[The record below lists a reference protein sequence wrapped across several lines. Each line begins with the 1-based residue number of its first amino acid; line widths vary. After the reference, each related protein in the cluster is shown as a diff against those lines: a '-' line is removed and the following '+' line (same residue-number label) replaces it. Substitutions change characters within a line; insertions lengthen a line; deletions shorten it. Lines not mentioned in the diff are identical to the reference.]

1 MPIVQ
6 MEREETMSKHYCLA
20 IDPANIESGWVL
32 MDANTYEPIE
42 FGKTA
47 NEDFRDMIYS
57 GRFGDERIEG
67 SDECLVA
74 IEMVASYGMP
84 VGKEV
89 FDTCVWIGRFVESC
103 IKARQGYSRLYVDP
117 ELVYRKNV
125 KTHLCGHTN
134 AKDTNV
140 RQALIDRFA
149 KTASGKGT
157 KKEPDW
163 FYGFRA
169 DMWQAYAVGVTY
181 LDWIHAKE

>member
-1 MPIVQ
+1 
-6 MEREETMSKHYCLA
+6 MSKHYCLA
-20 IDPANIESGWVL
+20 IDPANVESGWVL
-32 MDANTYEPIE
+32 MDAVTYEPLA
-42 FGKTA
+42 FNKTA

-57 GRFGDERIEG
+57 GRFDGVDDYVEVEG
-67 SDECLVA
+67 SDECVVA

-103 IKARQGYSRLYVDP
+103 MKARQGYAHLYEQP

-125 KTHLCGHTN
+125 KTHLCGGHTN
-134 AKDTNV
+134 AKDANV

-163 FYGFRA
+163 FYGFKA

-181 LDWIHAKE
+181 LDWVKA